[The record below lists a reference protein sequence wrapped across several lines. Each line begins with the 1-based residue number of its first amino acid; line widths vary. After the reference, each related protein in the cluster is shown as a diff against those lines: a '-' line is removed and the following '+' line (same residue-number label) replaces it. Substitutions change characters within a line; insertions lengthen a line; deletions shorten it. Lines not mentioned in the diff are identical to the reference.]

1 MDEKDLISKKDV
13 LAETGISYG
22 QLYRWKRKG
31 LIPEEWF
38 IRRSTFTG
46 QETFFPRDKI
56 IARIEQIKRMKEDHP
71 LDDLAELITRRVNE
85 KLEIAF
91 SRLRDLGWLNKH
103 VIELCGLNETG
114 QDVVP
119 VKEAFC
125 IGVLRALHAAARR
138 EEMELAKRALDNAL
152 NGGLL
157 ERIRN
162 EELYLYLIRKRLAA
176 AGISAEI
183 SSVVITHKGPMFDPE
198 IDVVRTVDLQMVL
211 DEIKTAKGTIAH
223 DGND

>member
-1 MDEKDLISKKDV
+1 MDMDEENLIAKKDV

-71 LDDLAELITRRVNE
+71 LDDLAELITKRVNE

-91 SRLRDLGWLNKH
+91 SRLRDLGWLNGQL
-103 VIELCGLNETG
+103 VELCGLNETG
-114 QDVVP
+114 GDTVP
-119 VKEAFC
+119 LKGALC
-125 IGVLRALHAAARR
+125 IGVLRALPATARR
-138 EEMELAKRALDNAL
+138 EEMELVKRALDKAL
-152 NGGLL
+152 DDGLL
-157 ERIRN
+157 ERIRD

-183 SSVVITHKGPMFDPE
+183 SSVVITNKGAMFDPE
-198 IDVVRTVDLQMVL
+198 IEVVKIVDLQMVL
-211 DEIKTAKGTIAH
+211 DEIKTAK
-223 DGND
+223 